1 MTDIKTKREVLSL
14 RKQAQPRNSAFE
26 AASVGRRLRGW
37 APGSSGPNALNL
49 GNVHLMRSR
58 SRDAV
63 RNNAWIANGLRN
75 WVADEIGTGITPR
88 SQAGD
93 EQFRKDANAL
103 WQVFVKECDAD
114 GVLDFYGMLA
124 LAARS
129 RKEAGEV
136 FIRMRSRRTSDGLAV
151 PLQLQ
156 LLEAEFCP
164 VELTDITRNIRAG
177 IQFNG
182 VGQRTAYW
190 MYRNHPGEMD
200 AQGMEKVAVPAETVI
215 HHYMPLRPGQL
226 RGIPETIQALIKAK
240 DFDEY
245 DDAELQRKKTK
256 SAHTGAITRPDFGE
270 EDYKFDPFT
279 GEQLRTGEDGTGLTN
294 VEAGSL
300 FQLLPG
306 EDIKLFDGDSS
317 GAGYADFIRQQLLG
331 VAAGMGVP
339 YEILSGDMSKIND
352 RTLRA
357 ILNQYHRLLEQ
368 TQWLFTIPQICDRV
382 WKSFIDHAVMS
393 GALIAPD
400 YDRRKWDYQRVEW
413 RTDGWAY
420 LHPVQDVQSK
430 VMQVNA
436 GFKPRS
442 AVVAETGWDADEVDR
457 QQAADNARAKDLGLN
472 YSTNTMPETE
482 PEEDQNDA

>member
-1 MTDIKTKREVLSL
+1 MTGKKKTGSLS
-14 RKQAQPRNSAFE
+14 KAQVTNQAYE
-26 AASVGRRLRGW
+26 AASVGRRLRSW
-37 APGSSGPNALNL
+37 QPGSSGPNALNL
-49 GNVHLMRSR
+49 GNLGTLRSR
-58 SRDAV
+58 SRDAS

-75 WVADEIGTGITPR
+75 WVADEIGTGIVPR
-88 SQAGD
+88 SQSSD
-93 EQFRKDANAL
+93 EQFRRDANAL
-103 WQVFVKECDAD
+103 WEVFVKECDAD

-136 FIRMRSRRTSDGLAV
+136 FIRFRTRKVSDGLAV

-164 VELTDITRNIRAG
+164 SEMSDLTKGIRAG
-177 IQFNG
+177 IQFSAFG
-182 VGQRTAYW
+182 KREFYH
-190 MYRNHPGEMD
+190 MYRNHPGEHD
-200 AQGMEKVAVPAETVI
+200 VIGMNDTVAVPAESVI

-256 SAHTGAITRPDFGE
+256 SAHTGAITRPDYGE
-270 EDYKFDPFT
+270 EDYKYDPFT
-279 GEQLRTGEDGTGLTN
+279 GELLKTDASGAGMTN

-300 FQLLPG
+300 FSLLPG

-317 GAGYADFIRQQLLG
+317 GSGYADFIRQQLLG
-331 VAAGMGVP
+331 IAAGMGVP

-357 ILNQYHRLLEQ
+357 ILNQYHRILEQ

-382 WKSFIDHAVMS
+382 WKAFIDHAVMS

-400 YDRRKWDYQRVEW
+400 YDHRKWDYQRVEW

-430 VMQVNA
+430 IMQVSA
-436 GFKPRS
+436 GFKSRS
-442 AVVAETGWDADEVDR
+442 AVVAENGWDADEVDR
-457 QQAADNARAKDLGLN
+457 QQSADNARAAELGLN
-472 YSTNTMPETE
+472 YSTSTTPEIE
-482 PEEDQNDA
+482 PEEEDDNA